1 MHCLSAFVA
10 KLRLVCHIRPHDFA
24 FFLKRNI
31 EKKNKVSQTLDP
43 VSAWWFRSLKSHRK
57 RFDEFIQKVKCI

>member
-31 EKKNKVSQTLDP
+31 EKKTKFPKRWTLCRLGGFVP
-43 VSAWWFRSLKSHRK
+43 LNPIVNALMSSFK
-57 RFDEFIQKVKCI
+57 R